1 MRNRVASLDI
11 LKIVSIFFI
20 VIHHY
25 ALWTKWNFPSGFS
38 LDKLTVQT
46 MLIGGKLGVN
56 IFVMIT
62 GYFMIHSS
70 VKLKSIVQI
79 WLETTIISLI
89 IYFFLVLN
97 SHIKV
102 NFEILTFIRR
112 LFPIVFGQ
120 YWFVTS
126 YCLLYLGIPFLN
138 KLINSLSKR
147 LLKYGIILGFLVL
160 SIYPFIYYDKGLTF
174 AFPIWFAFLYLIGA
188 SIKIFE
194 LELRKI
200 PYRKLFVSLS
210 CLFFVGIIINIILQI
225 LFSNTELKITQLLKF
240 FGWSETIFYTKDSSP
255 LLLIMAVL
263 IFVIFLKADIKSR
276 KAYSYLARASFGVY
290 LMQSAPWFSVN
301 YLWPVLVNASRL
313 DNGLLILIYGFFCT
327 ALIMIAG
334 IILYSLIYP
343 VINFIHFLLN
353 NKYNDLEKVFYKEKG
368 EK

>member
-1 MRNRVASLDI
+1 M
-11 LKIVSIFFI
+11 
-20 VIHHY
+20 
-25 ALWTKWNFPSGFS
+25 
-38 LDKLTVQT
+38 
-46 MLIGGKLGVN
+46 
-56 IFVMIT
+56 
-62 GYFMIHSS
+62 
-70 VKLKSIVQI
+70 
-79 WLETTIISLI
+79 
-89 IYFFLVLN
+89 
-97 SHIKV
+97 
-102 NFEILTFIRR
+102 
-112 LFPIVFGQ
+112 
-120 YWFVTS
+120 
-126 YCLLYLGIPFLN
+126 
-138 KLINSLSKR
+138 
-147 LLKYGIILGFLVL
+147 FLVL

-225 LFSNTELKITQLLKF
+225 LFSNTELKITKLLKF